1 MKRRLFITFG
11 LILSIACCS
20 DAWARGNPRLRA
32 KIEAF
37 YNQRDQLYGTKNL
50 EGCMAQLTDD
60 FQFIYFGLNRE
71 SSRATLKDFFDA
83 YDELRSE
90 HQILDISQ
98 SVHMIKVVSES
109 KLEGRSRNKEWKVI
123 SQGTS
128 LELLVEKGNALK
140 IFRSTIIDKYRLNY
154 VVGQT
159 YRDAQTGFSFTAPKN
174 WDIFPTTVHPT
185 IQGCVF
191 ILAPDGTSAAMLGY
205 VKAPASFAKQA
216 AEGDE
221 ALGKV
226 LSNTYRLIKSGP
238 IRVNGLEGW
247 EIESEFLIP
256 IDQRERHR
264 RRVYLNADGL
274 LYVLCFDGM
283 PFGQW
288 DKVKDGFQFILD
300 SIR

>member
-1 MKRRLFITFG
+1 MKRRRFITFG

-20 DAWARGNPRLRA
+20 VAWARSNARLRA

-37 YNQRDQLYGTKNL
+37 YNQMDQFYETKNL
-50 EGCMAQLTDD
+50 EGCMARLTDD
-60 FQFIYFGLNRE
+60 FQFIYFGLDRE
-71 SSRATLKDFFDA
+71 GSRATLRDFFDA

-98 SVHMIKVVSES
+98 SVNMIKVVLDS
-109 KLEGRSRNKEWKVI
+109 KLEGRSGNKEWKVI
-123 SQGTS
+123 SQGAS
-128 LELLVEKGNALK
+128 LDFLVEKGNALK
-140 IFRSTIIDKYRLNY
+140 VFRSTAIDKHRLKY

-159 YRDAQTGFSFTAPKN
+159 YRDAQTGFSFSVPKKWN
-174 WDIFPTTVHPT
+174 IFPTTAHPT

-191 ILAPDGTSAAMLGY
+191 VLAPDGTSGAMLGY
-205 VKAPASFAKQA
+205 VKAPAGYAKQA
-216 AEGDE
+216 AEADE

-226 LSNTYRLIKSGP
+226 MSSTYRLIKSGP
-238 IRVNGLEGW
+238 IHVNGLEGW

-256 IDQRERHR
+256 SDRRERHR
-264 RRVYLNADGL
+264 HRVYLNGDV

-288 DKVKDGFQFILD
+288 DKVKDGFRFILD